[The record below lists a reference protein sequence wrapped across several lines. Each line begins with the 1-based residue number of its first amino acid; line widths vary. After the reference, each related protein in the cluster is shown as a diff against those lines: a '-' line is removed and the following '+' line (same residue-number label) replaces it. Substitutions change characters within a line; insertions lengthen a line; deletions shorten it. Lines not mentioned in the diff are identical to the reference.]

1 MFAIGLTLLSLA
13 NLVDYESLYN
23 LDKKTFDSAQLNDD
37 LVIAS
42 FNPNYS

>member
-1 MFAIGLTLLSLA
+1 MFAIGLTLLGLA
-13 NLVDYESLYN
+13 NLVDYECLYS
-23 LDKKTFDSAQLNDD
+23 LDKKTFESAQLNDD